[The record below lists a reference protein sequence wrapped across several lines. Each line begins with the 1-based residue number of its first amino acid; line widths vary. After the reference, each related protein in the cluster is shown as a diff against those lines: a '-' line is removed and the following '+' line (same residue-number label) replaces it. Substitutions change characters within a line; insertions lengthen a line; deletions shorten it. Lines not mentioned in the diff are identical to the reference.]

1 MRRAMYKMEQ
11 DGPSSH
17 HYEEIKGVPPSLLQI
32 LYPLLTNLPEG
43 AVLDYAGGTGVLAKI
58 LRSWLPGHLVLT
70 SDIHSTPIPKG
81 EGLVCKDSLPF
92 AANGLAAVVMKDA
105 LVHVSPEER
114 AVLFAEI
121 ARALKPG
128 GRFILVTYLGSG
140 DWYADT
146 TIYNVDPSSQKF
158 LVLAD
163 DLLGLRG
170 EDPLAQCTLI
180 TPSNPKMLS
189 RLEIF
194 FDTQAQF
201 AEFHKRLIQVD
212 IDLDLS
218 PPYFPARLEDINNIA
233 KNAGLM
239 KITSILWKPS
249 RHEAK
254 GDWYHAQGPTPREVM
269 VFRKN

>member
-1 MRRAMYKMEQ
+1 MYAMEQ
-11 DGPSSH
+11 NGPSSH
-17 HYEEIKGVPPSLLQI
+17 HYEEIKGVPQSLLQI

-58 LRSWLPGHLVLT
+58 LRSWLPNNLVLT

-92 AANGLAAVVMKDA
+92 AANSLAAVVMKDA

-121 ARALKPG
+121 ARVLKPG
-128 GRFILVTYLGSG
+128 GRFILITYLGSG

-146 TIYNVDPSSQKF
+146 TIYNVDPSSQQF

-180 TPSNPKMLS
+180 TPSNPKMPS
-189 RLEIF
+189 RLEAF
-194 FDTQAQF
+194 FNNQAQF
-201 AEFHKRLIQVD
+201 AEFHERLSQTD
-212 IDLDLS
+212 INLDLS
-218 PPYFPARLEDINNIA
+218 PSYFPAKQEDIFEVT
-233 KNAGLM
+233 KRAGLM
-239 KITSILWKPS
+239 QITSCPWKPS
-249 RHEAK
+249 RREVK
-254 GDWYHAQGPTPREVM
+254 DDWYHAQGPTARKVM
-269 VFRKN
+269 VFRKTNS